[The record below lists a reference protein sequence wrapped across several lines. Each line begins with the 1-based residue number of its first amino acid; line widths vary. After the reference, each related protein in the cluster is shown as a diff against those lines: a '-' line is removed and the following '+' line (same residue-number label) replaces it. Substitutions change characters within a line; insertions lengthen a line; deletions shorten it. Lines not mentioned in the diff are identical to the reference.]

1 MQGVVPQREDLTSLV
16 FPLEAPVPI
25 RPQIWFR
32 NPTLQ
37 SWEQSGNNN
46 SSLLCVFNTLRSLAL
61 LVSA

>member
-1 MQGVVPQREDLTSLV
+1 MQGVIPQREDLTSLV
-16 FPLEAPVPI
+16 FPLKAPVPI